1 MGLFDKIF
9 QKNKEISWMY
19 DLELLQETSSK
30 AYIKRM
36 ALNVVVEYVAR
47 TIAQSEF
54 RVKESDHVTKDDMYY
69 LLNVRP
75 NPNQNATQFWQKFI
89 YRLLIDN
96 EALIIKSDD
105 DYLYVADDFEHET
118 ELGLLPHRFNSVMVN
133 DYKYNRYFSMD
144 DVIYLEYAN
153 EKLDKFSLGLFEDYG
168 EVFGRML
175 NMQLKKNQIRGVL
188 NIGSTQLSTKGIQ
201 DYIDM
206 IFNTFEKNQVA
217 VVPLT
222 KGLEYEEHS
231 TNNSNANGS
240 DFKELRQAIEDIL
253 IYIARIIGVAPS
265 LILGENAD
273 LEKAIEST
281 NKFCFKPLTKKLER
295 ELNAKL
301 FFKDEYLKDNKRIE
315 IVGIDKKNPIELA
328 EAIDKLRSSGTYTG
342 NQIRVMLGDE
352 PGDDE
357 HLDEYVLTKNY
368 ESVSPVGGGETNNE

>member
-1 MGLFDKIF
+1 MGLFDKLF
-9 QKNKEISWMY
+9 RKNKEISWMY
-19 DLELLQETSSK
+19 DLELLQDTSSK

-89 YRLLIDN
+89 YRLLVDN

-175 NMQLKKNQIRGVL
+175 NMQLKKNQIRGIL
-188 NIGSTQLSTKGIQ
+188 NVDTTTLSTEAIQ

-206 IFNTFEKNQVA
+206 IFNTLRK
-217 VVPLT
+217 T
-222 KGLEYEEHS
+222 KLQ
-231 TNNSNANGS
+231 
-240 DFKELRQAIEDIL
+240 L
-253 IYIARIIGVAPS
+253 
-265 LILGENAD
+265 
-273 LEKAIEST
+273 
-281 NKFCFKPLTKKLER
+281 
-295 ELNAKL
+295 
-301 FFKDEYLKDNKRIE
+301 YL
-315 IVGIDKKNPIELA
+315 
-328 EAIDKLRSSGTYTG
+328 
-342 NQIRVMLGDE
+342 
-352 PGDDE
+352 
-357 HLDEYVLTKNY
+357 
-368 ESVSPVGGGETNNE
+368 

>member
-1 MGLFDKIF
+1 
-9 QKNKEISWMY
+9 
-19 DLELLQETSSK
+19 
-30 AYIKRM
+30 
-36 ALNVVVEYVAR
+36 
-47 TIAQSEF
+47 
-54 RVKESDHVTKDDMYY
+54 MYY

-89 YRLLIDN
+89 YKLLVDN

-118 ELGLLPHRFNSVMVN
+118 DLGLLPHRFNSVMVN

-231 TNNSNANGS
+231 TNNSSANGS

-253 IYIARIIGVAPS
+253 IYIARIVGVSPS

-273 LEKAIEST
+273 LEKAIEAT
-281 NKFCFKPLTKKLER
+281 NQFCFKPLTKKLER

-301 FFKDEYLKDNKRIE
+301 FFKDEYLKENKRIE